1 MKAGVTSR
9 RRRCRVRVAPSEK
22 SMLRARVFGR
32 CKTRRS
38 RRFGPCLLPLM
49 LCSSCCPVRCHA
61 RACSSGDTRSP
72 FDCARSSAQPA
83 VHSAAPVRGL
93 LLRDVPHDGCAAL
106 TTDAGAGTAARAV
119 SLRHAGRSALLLRGA
134 GLQARDQGQR
144 PGDVLH
150 RVARL
155 SLHAV
160 HRAAQ
165 REPAQT
171 PPGARRGR
179 AGATGHGRYGAGCER
194 APAGRWRARVRLGP
208 VGSRATR
215 AARRGHL
222 AGRAPARRV
231 LGTTAL
237 AEVSLRGSRSPRC
250 ACVLPTLRGL
260 RRPARRACVAA
271 KATPRATTARQ
282 RASGARRARVSPRA
296 PRAQQPAVRVD
307 HRGVRA
313 PRAPARLRVRSLSG
327 SGLDPCCATVSPDAE
342 RRASSARALRA
353 GRRARRAPARR
364 RGPRACSAR
373 ATRRR
378 GEGDAADQRV
388 APAAAQRRA
397 RPRRCC
403 SRETC
408 GALGARTHAAR
419 RCQRPRAA

>member
-165 REPAQT
+165 RAPAQT

-179 AGATGHGRYGAGCER
+179 PGLAGLGRVVARRER
-194 APAGRWRARVRLGP
+194 ALAWRSRGRFLGRGPAGSL
-208 VGSRATR
+208 ATSP
-215 AARRGHL
+215 ARRG
-222 AGRAPARRV
+222 RVRCQAPARRARGRASLDAVRV
-231 LGTTAL
+231 LGPRST
-237 AEVSLRGSRSPRC
+237 RG
-250 ACVLPTLRGL
+250 ACGPPTLRGL
-260 RRPARRACVAA
+260 RRIARRACVAA
-271 KATPRATTARQ
+271 KATL
-282 RASGARRARVSPRA
+282 RASWARRW
-296 PRAQQPAVRVD
+296 
-307 HRGVRA
+307 
-313 PRAPARLRVRSLSG
+313 
-327 SGLDPCCATVSPDAE
+327 
-342 RRASSARALRA
+342 
-353 GRRARRAPARR
+353 
-364 RGPRACSAR
+364 
-373 ATRRR
+373 
-378 GEGDAADQRV
+378 
-388 APAAAQRRA
+388 
-397 RPRRCC
+397 
-403 SRETC
+403 
-408 GALGARTHAAR
+408 
-419 RCQRPRAA
+419 